1 MPLPAPILDDRSYQQ
16 LRDELVRRIPVYTPE
31 WTDHNPSDPGI
42 TLLELFAFLGENL
55 LYRFNQIPETTKLAF
70 LSLLRLPLRPAT
82 PARALLTLE
91 RVDTG
96 PAAGAGVL
104 VALHTEVKAGATPF
118 ETQTEVMTWPLGLT
132 AVGRMAAPK
141 PTTPEAI
148 DFANASI
155 DALDGI
161 TDEESAG
168 YYLVRTVPA
177 DPAAPGALPVDVGA
191 TVDGA
196 LWLAIL
202 STKTTDPAALGGAVI
217 NVGVVLDEQITSDE
231 EIASGVPGATVDK
244 GPEMIWQVTT
254 PTVVAGAPKFAALA
268 LEGDTTRGL
277 TRQGVVRLRLP
288 NDPLAV
294 GIPDPGDEYLL
305 GTGEFPP
312 VLEQADEQARVLF
325 WIRAARR
332 RVDQPIGRIAY
343 VGVNATEVVQT
354 RTSPP
359 EFLGT
364 GTGDASQTYA
374 LVNAPVLPRTAQ
386 VQVEEDGRWTDWEEV
401 DGFEGSS
408 GESRHWVLDAEA
420 GTVRF
425 GNGIRGR
432 VPQIGQRI
440 RVRQYQY
447 GGGAAGNVGAKA
459 ISKVD
464 GIAQVKGSN
473 PLPARGGAPAESV
486 AEGLERIPGEFRRHD
501 RAVTEGD
508 FRELAL
514 ATPGA
519 GVGRA
524 ECLPR
529 LLRSVPNVEAA
540 GVVTVVVWPREDR
553 QHPNAP
559 MPDRTLLRA
568 VCEWLDARR
577 LVTTELHVIPPTYRR
592 IAVAVGLE
600 AKAGY
605 GIEAVRRWVE
615 LVVRQYLAPLP
626 PYGPDGGGWPLRRD
640 VYGPELEAAALQ
652 VEGVDFL
659 QGLTVAAWNDA
670 TGAWE
675 PAPNQRVTL
684 RPWEV
689 PELAEITVVQGPPL
703 VPGEALG
710 PVPPAKTPVPIP
722 TLREDC

>member
-1 MPLPAPILDDRSYQQ
+1 VPLPAPILDDRSYQQ

-82 PARALLTLE
+82 PARALLVLE
-91 RVDTG
+91 RTD
-96 PAAGAGVL
+96 PAPDGVL
-104 VALHTEVKAGATPF
+104 VERLTEVRAGAVPF
-118 ETQTEVMTWPLGLT
+118 ETQTEVRAWPLGVV
-132 AVGRMAAPK
+132 AVGRVAAPR
-141 PTTPEAI
+141 PTTPEAV

-155 DALDGI
+155 DALDGL

-177 DPAAPGALPVDVGA
+177 DPAAPNAPPLDVGA

-196 LWLAIL
+196 LWVAVLA
-202 STKTTDPAALGGAVI
+202 TRTTDPAALGGAVV
-217 NVGVVLDEQITSDE
+217 NLGVVLDEEVTSDE
-231 EIASGVPGATVDK
+231 EIASGVPGASADA
-244 GPEMIWQVTT
+244 GPEMIWQATT
-254 PTVVAGAPKFAALA
+254 PDVVGGAPRFVPLA

-288 NDPLAV
+288 ADPLAV
-294 GIPDPGDEYLL
+294 GLPDPGDEYLL

-312 VLEQADEQARVLF
+312 VLERADDQARVLF
-325 WIRAARR
+325 WVRAARR
-332 RVDQPIGRIAY
+332 RADQPIGRVAY

-354 RTSPP
+354 RTAPP

-364 GTGDASQTYA
+364 GTGDAHQTFA
-374 LVNAPVLPRTAQ
+374 LVNAPALPRTAR

-401 DGFEGSS
+401 DGFEGST

-425 GNGIRGR
+425 GNGVRGR
-432 VPQIGQRI
+432 APQIGQRV
-440 RVRQYQY
+440 RVRSYQY
-447 GGGAAGNVGAKA
+447 GGGVQGNVGAKA
-459 ISKVD
+459 ITKVD

-473 PLPARGGAPAESV
+473 PLPARGGAPAETV

-529 LLRSVPNVEAA
+529 LLRSVPDVEAA

-553 QHPNAP
+553 RHPNAP

-592 IAVAVGLE
+592 VAVAVGLE

-615 LVVRQYLAPLP
+615 LVLRQYLAPLP
-626 PYGPDGGGWPLRRD
+626 PYGPDGGGWPLRHD

-659 QGLTVAAWNDA
+659 QGLAVAAWDDA
-670 TGAWE
+670 AAAWT
-675 PAPNQRVTL
+675 PAPDGRVTL

-703 VPGEALG
+703 VPGAALG
-710 PVPPAKTPVPIP
+710 PVPPARTPVPIP